1 MKYDIIGDIHGHY
14 HDLLKLLKKMGY
26 GQSEEGYYCHP
37 ERQAIFVGD
46 YIDRGKNS
54 KQVVQLVRAMQ
65 ENGSAIALM
74 GNHEYNAICF
84 HTKGSSGEYLRPR
97 TNQNIKQHC
106 ATLHSFEDDAFLN
119 ETLNWFKQLPLFY
132 ENEYFRVVH
141 ACWEDEKIE
150 AFQQK
155 MGGNLLK
162 MEQLEASTKEEN
174 ELYIAVETLLKGR
187 ELELP
192 NGHSFQDVEGHVRT
206 HVRVK
211 WWENPVGKTYLEY
224 AVNAFKPEVAKQL
237 NIPIPAEMQA
247 ILPYSTGHKPVF
259 FGHYWL
265 SEESPKLQNQKV
277 CCLDYSI
284 AKAGKLVAYRFD
296 GEKELDEGKFC
307 W

>member
-14 HDLLKLLKKMGY
+14 NDLLELLEKMGY
-26 GQSEEGYYCHP
+26 SQSEQGHFYNP
-37 ERQAIFVGD
+37 DRQAIFVGD

-54 KQVVQLVRAMQ
+54 RQVVQLVRAMQ

-74 GNHEYNAICF
+74 GNHEYNAICY
-84 HTKGSSGEYLRPR
+84 HTKGSSGEYLRPH
-97 TNQNIKQHC
+97 TNQNVKQHC
-106 ATLHSFEDDAFLN
+106 DTLNSFGDDGFLN
-119 ETLNWFKQLPLFY
+119 ESLDWFKQLPLFY

-150 AFQQK
+150 AFQQI

-162 MEQLEASTKEEN
+162 MEQLEASTQEEN
-174 ELYIAVETLLKGR
+174 ELYKAVETLLKGR

-211 WWENPVGKTYLEY
+211 WWENPMGKTYLEY
-224 AVNAFKPEVAKQL
+224 AVNEFKPGVAAQL
-237 NIPIPAEMQA
+237 NIPIPPEMQA
-247 ILPYSTGHKPVF
+247 ILPYPTSQKPVF

-277 CCLDYSI
+277 CCLDYSV
-284 AKAGKLVAYRFD
+284 AKEGKLVAYRFD
-296 GEKELDEGKFC
+296 GEEALDERKFC